1 MSLPQFRKLGQ
12 TGKGAAM
19 KIAIIGSGA
28 AGSVFASYLKK
39 GGADVYLVD
48 LNQEHLNAIKEN
60 GLHFVEDFFGDI
72 REDILTGFHTATS
85 AAEIGEMDA
94 VILMVKTTAND
105 AVLKDAQPCIG
116 PETVVI
122 SLQNGLGNELKIR
135 EYVPEDRILYGN
147 GDIGTELLGPGVC
160 RSHPLNRNEIMFFGP
175 VHMNPL
181 TERVGNEIR
190 EIFVKGGCKCLFTE
204 KISSVVWKKAMR
216 NIGHNCLYG
225 LIRISGY
232 YQVKDEYALQLIKSI
247 WREGCEVAAAKGVDS
262 EALWDFLMKTLEYD
276 YTSSKDV
283 ICSTGMDMLVYH
295 KKTEIDN
302 LNGAIVQYGKELGIP
317 TPVNEVIT
325 LMVKAVENNYEHQFK
340 V

>member
-1 MSLPQFRKLGQ
+1 
-12 TGKGAAM
+12 M
-19 KIAIIGSGA
+19 KIAMIGSGA
-28 AGSVFASYLKK
+28 AGSVFAAYLKK
-39 GGADVYLVD
+39 GGADVTLVD
-48 LNQEHLNAIKEN
+48 LNQEHLNTIRER
-60 GLHFVEDFFGDI
+60 GLRFVEDFFGDI
-72 REDILTGFHTATS
+72 REEVLTGFHTATS
-85 AAEIGEMDA
+85 AKEIGVMDA

-105 AVLKDAQPCIG
+105 AVLRDAQPCIG

-135 EYVPEDRILYGN
+135 EYVPEDRIMYGN
-147 GDIGTELLGPGVC
+147 GDIGTELLEAGAC

-190 EIFVKGGCKCLFTE
+190 DIFVKGGCKCLFTE
-204 KISSVVWKKAMR
+204 QIGSVVWKKAMR

-225 LIRISGY
+225 LIRLSGY
-232 YQVKDEYALQLIKSI
+232 YQVKDENALALVKAI
-247 WREGCEVAAAKGVDS
+247 WREGCDVATAKGVDG
-262 EALWDFLMKTLEYD
+262 EALWEFLMNTLKYD
-276 YTSSKDV
+276 FSSSKDV

-302 LNGAIVQYGKELGIP
+302 LNGAIVKYGQELGIP

-325 LMVKAVENNYEHQFK
+325 LMVKAVENNYDHQFK

>member
-1 MSLPQFRKLGQ
+1 
-12 TGKGAAM
+12 M
-19 KIAIIGSGA
+19 KIAILGSGA
-28 AGSVFASYLKK
+28 AGSVFAAYLKK

-48 LNQEHLNAIKEN
+48 LNKEHMDKIARD

-72 REDILTGFHTATS
+72 REETITGFHTAYS
-85 AAEIGEMDA
+85 ARELDTMDA
-94 VILMVKTTAND
+94 IILMVKTTAND
-105 AVLKDAQPCIG
+105 AVLNDAQSCIG

-147 GDIGTELLGPGVC
+147 GDIGTELLGPGAC
-160 RSHPLNRNEIMFFGP
+160 RSHPLNHNEIMFFGP
-175 VHMNPL
+175 VHMNAL
-181 TERVGNEIR
+181 TERVGKEIR
-190 EIFVKGGCKCLFTE
+190 EIFEAGGCKCQFT
-204 KISSVVWKKAMR
+204 KQIGSVVWKKAMR

-225 LIRISGY
+225 LIRLSGY
-232 YQVKDEYALQLIKSI
+232 YQVKDEYALAIIKAI
-247 WREGCEVAAAKGVDS
+247 WREGCTVANARGVDG
-262 EALWDFLMKTLEYD
+262 EALWEFLMNTLKYD

-302 LNGAIVQYGKELGIP
+302 LNGAIVQYGKELSIP

-325 LMVKAVENNYEHQFK
+325 WMVKAVENNYDHQFK